1 MIGTDM
7 NMSRTYRVKE
17 FAGLT
22 GITVRALHYYDRIGL
37 LRPRRRARNGYRV
50 YAERDLLRL
59 QQVVTL
65 KFMGFRLDEIRRIL
79 ARPRYAVSRALAVQ
93 VEAVEREI
101 DRLKRASRALRETA
115 ADLDTGGRIDWT
127 KLIRIMEELKMSE
140 QNKQEW
146 TKKFFSESDLKEFE
160 KIGNDFSPEA
170 MKAYQ
175 DKWTVLIEEVRAN
188 LNADPAGPVAQN
200 LARRW
205 AEHLDAAYGGHP
217 GLKQKIGQAYQEAWK
232 AGGDFEGHMPF
243 GPEIMEFIVKAQR
256 AAGKDSRD
264 PVK

>member
-1 MIGTDM
+1 
-7 NMSRTYRVKE
+7 MSRTTYRVKE
-17 FAGLT
+17 FADLT
-22 GITVRALHYYDRIGL
+22 NVTVRTLHHYDRIGL

-65 KFMGFRLDEIRRIL
+65 KFMGFRLEEIRRIL

-101 DRLKRASRALRETA
+101 GRLTRASRALRETA
-115 ADLDTGGRIDWT
+115 ADLATGGRIDWT

-146 TKKFFSESDLKEFE
+146 TKKFFSEADMKEFE
-160 KIGNDFSPEA
+160 DIGKGYSPEA

-175 DKWTVLIEEVRAN
+175 DKWTALIEEVKAN
-188 LNADPAGPVAQN
+188 LNADPASPVAQD

-205 AEHLDAAYGGHP
+205 TEHLDAAYGGHP
-217 GLKQKIGQAYQEAWK
+217 ELKGKIGQAYQHAWK
-232 AGGDFEGHMPF
+232 TGNDFGGHMPF
-243 GPEIMEFIVKAQR
+243 GPEIMEFISR
-256 AAGKDSRD
+256 AKKVAGGPACESPAKSGR
-264 PVK
+264 